1 MRSRHHATKPSIA
14 LWMLVA
20 IGDLALLVASVGM
33 VAMIALASVVAV
45 AVGTVGG
52 WLLLRR
58 GVPNRTA
65 ALPARVAVP
74 ATGRAR
80 AGSAG
85 QLR

>member
-33 VAMIALASVVAV
+33 VALIALASVVTVAV
-45 AVGTVGG
+45 ATVGA

-58 GVPNRTA
+58 GVQNRTPV
-65 ALPARVAVP
+65 PARVAMP
-74 ATGRAR
+74 TTGRAQ
-80 AGSAG
+80 AGSAA
-85 QLR
+85 QFR

>member
-14 LWMLVA
+14 LWMVVA

-33 VAMIALASVVAV
+33 VALVALASVVIV

-58 GVPNRTA
+58 GMADRNMA
-65 ALPARVAVP
+65 PARMAVP
-74 ATGRAR
+74 VTSRPRTGAAR
-80 AGSAG
+80 
-85 QLR
+85 QYR

>member
-45 AVGTVGG
+45 AVATVGG

-58 GVPNRTA
+58 GMPNRTA
-65 ALPARVAVP
+65 VPARVGIP
-74 ATGRAR
+74 TTGRTR

>member
-14 LWMLVA
+14 LWMVVA
-20 IGDLALLVASVGM
+20 IGDLALLVASLGM
-33 VAMIALASVVAV
+33 VAVVALASVVTV

-58 GVPNRTA
+58 GMPNRTMM
-65 ALPARVAVP
+65 PARVAVP
-74 ATGRAR
+74 VAAR
-80 AGSAG
+80 SKLSTPR

>member
-45 AVGTVGG
+45 AVGTVCG

-65 ALPARVAVP
+65 VPARVAMP
-74 ATGRAR
+74 TTGRTR

-85 QLR
+85 RLR

>member
-33 VAMIALASVVAV
+33 VALIALASVVTVAV
-45 AVGTVGG
+45 ATVGG

-65 ALPARVAVP
+65 LPARVAMP